1 MGQSFF
7 IWKNADCRAMGV
19 QLSGPVPIVRP
30 EDRVQ
35 HTQIPGRSGDLT
47 ETEGQDVY
55 NSYIQTASI
64 LVPGGFRVRDIY
76 NWLRGSDYVTFSGE
90 PDRRQPARIIGA
102 ITLNKHSH
110 NLDWWTGEVQF
121 YCQPLKQLL
130 TQAAKECG
138 TSFGQISSCVTA
150 SVSET
155 APVVTITVE
164 TTNRKLSY
172 KLAQK
177 IAEIA
182 PIKVAEVVDGS
193 SMRIIDEPL
202 PPGGKASPN
211 SRRSATTGFLLG
223 FILSTLLLVF
233 MDLVYDTVQ
242 SGEDMERRYG
252 VPVIGHIP
260 DAIQAEKS
268 DERYGY
274 KQTGGDRR

>member
-19 QLSGPVPIVRP
+19 LLSGPVPIVRP
-30 EDRVQ
+30 EERVQ

-90 PDRRQPARIIGA
+90 PDRKQPARIIGA

-130 TQAAKECG
+130 ADPAITITTSGTAVINRGDVTAKPLIKLTASGSSATVAAGGNSITVTELTSGSVYYIDSDCQEIYNADRSEILTQNSTGPFPSLECG
-138 TSFGQISSCVTA
+138 SNSVTG
-150 SVSET
+150 SGWSQ
-155 APVVTITVE
+155 
-164 TTNRKLSY
+164 L
-172 KLAQK
+172 
-177 IAEIA
+177 EI
-182 PIKVAEVVDGS
+182 
-193 SMRIIDEPL
+193 
-202 PPGGKASPN
+202 
-211 SRRSATTGFLLG
+211 
-223 FILSTLLLVF
+223 
-233 MDLVYDTVQ
+233 
-242 SGEDMERRYG
+242 ERR
-252 VPVIGHIP
+252 
-260 DAIQAEKS
+260 
-268 DERYGY
+268 ERFL
-274 KQTGGDRR
+274 

>member
-30 EDRVQ
+30 EERVQ

-130 TQAAKECG
+130 TDPA
-138 TSFGQISSCVTA
+138 
-150 SVSET
+150 
-155 APVVTITVE
+155 VTITTSGTDVI
-164 TTNRKLSY
+164 NRGDVMAKPLIKLT
-172 KLAQK
+172 
-177 IAEIA
+177 
-182 PIKVAEVVDGS
+182 
-193 SMRIIDEPL
+193 
-202 PPGGKASPN
+202 ASA
-211 SRRSATTGFLLG
+211 SSATVASGGNSITVTGLTSG
-223 FILSTLLLVF
+223 SVYYIDSDCQEVYNADRSEILTQKSTGPFPALACGSNSV
-233 MDLVYDTVQ
+233 TG
-242 SGEDMERRYG
+242 SGWSQLEIERR
-252 VPVIGHIP
+252 
-260 DAIQAEKS
+260 
-268 DERYGY
+268 ERFL
-274 KQTGGDRR
+274 

>member
-30 EDRVQ
+30 EERVQ

-130 TQAAKECG
+130 TDPA
-138 TSFGQISSCVTA
+138 
-150 SVSET
+150 
-155 APVVTITVE
+155 VTITTRV
-164 TTNRKLSY
+164 R
-172 KLAQK
+172 
-177 IAEIA
+177 
-182 PIKVAEVVDGS
+182 
-193 SMRIIDEPL
+193 M
-202 PPGGKASPN
+202 
-211 SRRSATTGFLLG
+211 
-223 FILSTLLLVF
+223 LSTAG
-233 MDLVYDTVQ
+233 T
-242 SGEDMERRYG
+242 
-252 VPVIGHIP
+252 
-260 DAIQAEKS
+260 
-268 DERYGY
+268 
-274 KQTGGDRR
+274 